1 MVGFN
6 WDLFNQTGWGVFGKE
21 VCIFNWASQARKNVW
36 ERLLLK
42 DFENDQLRC
51 GGTWFVGTN
60 FLNNDKFGGLGKVTF
75 KGQSVQAITQ
85 RYGSMFQTWDQA
97 QISICFKGYPQPMA
111 GESHTSFKYRKNRFN
126 AHVDGI
132 LPVGLIKRR
141 YAREY
146 HAFILGIPLV
156 NYNKFAAPVVVW
168 EGSHKIM
175 HDCLSKQLI
184 ELDTGL
190 WKSEDITGIYNEARR
205 EIFLKCKPQIVTVPV
220 GGSYLI
226 HRLALHGVMPWAENG
241 KSGDGGRMI
250 AYFRP
255 QFSQAKFWLNRMA

>member
-1 MVGFN
+1 MNFN
-6 WDLFNQTGWGVFGKE
+6 WDLFNEMGWGVFDKE
-21 VCIFNWASQARKNVW
+21 VPILNWARQARKNVC

-42 DFENDQLRC
+42 DFEADQLRC
-51 GGTWFVGTN
+51 GGTWFVGVN
-60 FLNNDKFGGLGKVTF
+60 FLNNDKFGGLNKVAF

-85 RYGSMFQTWDQA
+85 RYGTMFQTWDQA
-97 QISICFKGYPQPMA
+97 QISICYKGYPQPTV
-111 GESHTSFKYRKNRFN
+111 GDTPNSFKYRKNRFN

-132 LPVGLIKRR
+132 LPIGFAKHR

-146 HAFILGIPLV
+146 HAFILGVPLV
-156 NYNKFAAPVVVW
+156 DYNEFAAPAMVW

-175 HDCLSKQLI
+175 RDCLSKQLI
-184 ELDTGL
+184 ELKAGL
-190 WKSEDITGIYNEARR
+190 WKNENITNIYNEARQ
-205 EIFLKCKPQIVTVPV
+205 EVFLKCKPQIITVPV

-226 HRLALHGVMPWAENG
+226 HRLALHGVMPWSENG

-255 QFSQAKFWLNRMA
+255 QFKETKFWLNKVA